1 MSEYTTQ
8 FGSLD
13 DFEKGRIEIINDNPK
28 YYTFSNVFEVAGNAA
43 PYEKVVVAKNL
54 ENVIETL
61 RAEGTSEWFT
71 CSHDE
76 FALVMDGEVEVHLHK
91 ATDDEA
97 VSDDEE
103 GTHKIDGEPRG
114 PKMGWVV
121 LRRGHQAILPKGS
134 VYQFRAR
141 KTGVIMQQTILGPLS
156 VQKWADI
163 CLS

>member
-1 MSEYTTQ
+1 MSEYATQ

-13 DFEKGRIEIINDNPK
+13 DYEKGRIEIINDNPK
-28 YYTFSNVFEVAGNAA
+28 YYTFSNIFEVANNSA

-54 ENVIETL
+54 ENVIEVL
-61 RAEGTSEWFT
+61 RAEGTSDWFT
-71 CSHDE
+71 CGHDE
-76 FALVMDGEVEVHLHK
+76 FALVMDGEVEVHFHK

-103 GTHKIDGEPRG
+103 GARALEGEPQG

-121 LRRGHQAILPKGS
+121 LRRGHQAILPQGS
-134 VYQFRAR
+134 IYQFRAR